1 MIPKFSDAVTIDWE
15 RRDFEFKTVLTV
27 QFCAARQYHIKDGDE
42 VDFEEV
48 KDFVVEQ
55 LRLEVAN
62 SVGGMLATAE
72 RETLVR
78 RIDELC
84 QENDQLRR
92 RIDSL
97 GAENDK
103 LREQCAD
110 LHILCYPQS
119 YEWEVTDHTC
129 DKYSPCE
136 LCEKA
141 HGGKSPCASTSED
154 LTEECCKPFQAK
166 VVADRMRELGIE
178 VPS

>member
-27 QFCAARQYHIKDGDE
+27 RFCASMQHHIEDGDE
-42 VDFEEV
+42 VEYEKI
-48 KDFVVEQ
+48 KDWVVEQ

-62 SVGGMLATAE
+62 SAGGMLATAE
-72 RETLVR
+72 RETLER

-103 LREQCAD
+103 LRELLAGD
-110 LHILCYPQS
+110 A
-119 YEWEVTDHTC
+119 E
-129 DKYSPCE
+129 
-136 LCEKA
+136 
-141 HGGKSPCASTSED
+141 
-154 LTEECCKPFQAK
+154 
-166 VVADRMRELGIE
+166 
-178 VPS
+178 

>member
-15 RRDFEFKTVLTV
+15 RRDFAFMTVLTV
-27 QFCAARQYHIKDGDE
+27 RFCASMQYHIEDGDE
-42 VDFEEV
+42 VEYEKI
-48 KDFVVEQ
+48 KDLVVEQ

-72 RETLVR
+72 RETLER

-103 LREQCAD
+103 LREQ
-110 LHILCYPQS
+110 
-119 YEWEVTDHTC
+119 VR
-129 DKYSPCE
+129 E
-136 LCEKA
+136 LWSMAYLYAYDAAPVSLQALMRVEK
-141 HGGKSPCASTSED
+141 E
-154 LTEECCKPFQAK
+154 LQA
-166 VVADRMRELGIE
+166 LGIE
-178 VPS
+178 VGK